1 MVGLELNLGN
11 LDEVEG
17 GVDEWGIMADFHSQN
32 MQKISIARWISFKYS
47 LDKSKTD
54 DLLVVNIGDQH
65 DVNKQTLM

>member
-1 MVGLELNLGN
+1 MVGLELNFGI

-17 GVDEWGIMADFHSQN
+17 RVDEWGIMADFHSQN